1 MRRVQLAALMLLLA
15 GISSCGAVRPTKYY
29 VLDSGPATASTAAQ
43 QFPVSLSVARVITSH
58 LYRDDRLVYGSGPVQ
73 LGTYEL
79 ERWAESPA
87 DMIQDT
93 LVSYLRGTGQY
104 RAVSRL
110 GSASRGDYIVR
121 SNLISFY
128 EVDKPE
134 LLARF
139 SMRVDLY
146 DPKTGSVVWSAP
158 YSHDEP
164 VKGKTVPDVV
174 EAMDRNVRAGMQQ
187 LSAELAQYFVDHP
200 PQPPAAAK

>member
-1 MRRVQLAALMLLLA
+1 MRRIQLAALMLLLV

-29 VLDSGPATASTAAQ
+29 VLDSGPATASTATQ
-43 QFPVSLSVARVITSH
+43 QFPLSLSVARVITSH
-58 LYRDDRLVYGSGPVQ
+58 LYRDDRLVFGSGPVQ
-73 LGTYEL
+73 LGTYEM

-87 DMIQDT
+87 DMIQDS
-93 LVSYLRGTGQY
+93 LVAYLRGTGEY

-110 GSASRGDYIVR
+110 GSTSRGDYIVR

-128 EVDKPE
+128 EVDRPE

-139 SMRVDLY
+139 AIRVELY
-146 DPKTGSVVWSAP
+146 DPKTGSVVWTSP

-164 VKGKTVPDVV
+164 VKGKSVPDVV

-187 LSAELAQYFVDHP
+187 LTAQLAQYFVDHP